1 MYSSGKKIILINLSF
16 LVRVRIFNV
25 IMLILAM
32 YISAIYLF
40 GDEKNIVENLK
51 NIKLHGIV
59 LSSSLSAMA
68 GYIINFFY
76 DQEKDMIYRPIT
88 SILQR
93 FISNGIALRF
103 YIFFNFISLTIAIVL
118 SYRIFIFFLIYQ
130 FIIWFYSHKLS
141 RIVFIN
147 NLTNSAIMLF
157 PFLALF
163 LFYENFSSYILY
175 LSGFLFFIIFIKD
188 ICKDLLSY
196 KYDHLFN
203 YHTLPNTLG
212 IIPTK
217 IILNILFCLL
227 LGISFQLS
235 CEPHLYEIR
244 LYYLLTILLC
254 VCSIVVIWLRKPQY
268 IQILIFMIKF
278 WIFLGTISLLFIDGN
293 PLTLHF

>member
-1 MYSSGKKIILINLSF
+1 MHPSGKNIFLINLSF

-88 SILQR
+88 SILQQ
-93 FISNGIALRF
+93 FISNGKALRF
-103 YIFFNFISLTIAIVL
+103 YIFFNFISLTIASLL

-147 NLTNSAIMLF
+147 NLTNSALMLF

-163 LFYENFSSYILY
+163 LFYENFSSYIIF
-175 LSGFLFFIIFIKD
+175 LSEFLFIIILIKD
-188 ICKDLLSY
+188 ICKDLLSF
-196 KYDHLFN
+196 KYDNLFN

-217 IILNILFCLL
+217 IILNILLCLL
-227 LGISFQLS
+227 LFISIHLTY
-235 CEPHLYEIR
+235 EPHLYEIR
-244 LYYLLTILLC
+244 LYYLLTVLLC
-254 VCSIVVIWLRKPQY
+254 TCSTIGIWFGKTQY
-268 IQILIFMIKF
+268 IQILIFTIKF
-278 WIFLGTISLLFIDGN
+278 WIFLGTISLVFIEGN
-293 PLTLHF
+293 PLTLHI

>member
-1 MYSSGKKIILINLSF
+1 MYTSGKKIFLINLSF
-16 LVRVRIFNV
+16 LVRVRILNV
-25 IMLILAM
+25 TMLILAM

-40 GDEKNIVENLK
+40 DDEKNIIENLK

-103 YIFFNFISLTIAIVL
+103 YIFFNLISLTIASLL
-118 SYRIFIFFLIYQ
+118 SYRIFIFFLVYH

-147 NLTNSAIMLF
+147 NLTNSALMLF

-163 LFYENFSSYILY
+163 LFYENFSSYIIY
-175 LSGFLFFIIFIKD
+175 LSEFLFIIILIKD

-196 KYDHLFN
+196 KYDNLFN

-217 IILNILFCLL
+217 IILNILICLL
-227 LGISFQLS
+227 LCISIHLTY
-235 CEPHLYEIR
+235 EPHLYEIH
-244 LYYLLTILLC
+244 LYYLLTALLC
-254 VCSIVVIWLRKPQY
+254 ACSIIGIWFSKPQY
-268 IQILIFMIKF
+268 FQILIFMIKY
-278 WIFLGTISLLFIDGN
+278 WIFLGTISLVFINGI
-293 PLTLHF
+293 P